1 MVKYFKY
8 KIVKEVS
15 CMSGYLNSRKLTN
28 VKGRIKYITN
38 EKKQE
43 NIVDYYNTTD
53 NNFWRMLAKESQ
65 QRHKEVNAGGKCCES
80 RELIIGIPKD
90 SKVTAKEICEI
101 FKEKYQ
107 VECTCAIHQNN
118 KNEVV
123 NRHCHLIFS
132 ERLKL
137 NKPET
142 TEEKKATR
150 NYYYDEKGNKCKKA
164 DAVKI
169 VKKGTIL
176 QKKAVRNFTE
186 KNEYFKSQKF
196 IYECKEIFLKD
207 LLKIEWSLDSE
218 RRNKELSEK
227 HIGKNNP
234 KEIYIKQ
241 NNHLKSIVKNVCN
254 ASDFVMNTEKGTSLK
269 ELKSG
274 YDINNFSIKN
284 YEENEKKVYSFVKEM
299 QSLYITKVK
308 KEVKA
313 HNIINSDLN
322 MLNKEE
328 YIFEPVQDQILNDY
342 EKQVNTRSKPKVIDF
357 IKNKLK
363 DMINRIEKLVN
374 IQDLLYIE
382 SNKKVKVYQDKRNNN
397 LYIEDSDYLK
407 EKKQRYYDGPEL

>member
-1 MVKYFKY
+1 
-8 KIVKEVS
+8 
-15 CMSGYLNSRKLTN
+15 MSGYLNSRKLTN

-118 KNEVV
+118 KNKNEVV

-137 NKPET
+137 NKPEI

>member
-53 NNFWRMLAKESQ
+53 NNFWRMLAKENQ
-65 QRHKEVNAGGKCCES
+65 QRHREVNAGGKCCES

-118 KNEVV
+118 KNGVI

-137 NKPET
+137 NKPEI
-142 TEEKKATR
+142 TEEKRATR

-218 RRNKELSEK
+218 KRNKELSEK

-254 ASDFVMNTEKGTSLK
+254 ASDFVMNTEEGTSLK

-274 YDINNFSIKN
+274 YNIKNFSIKN

-299 QSLYITKVK
+299 QSLYITRVK
-308 KEVKA
+308 KEVKE

-328 YIFEPVQDQILNDY
+328 YIFEPVQDHILNDY

-357 IKNKLK
+357 LKNKLK
-363 DMINRIEKLVN
+363 NMINRIEKLVN